1 MSTKQKLE
9 KLESKVQK
17 VDQQL
22 DNEVTKLKKPQGQV
36 HYPFWFGGSAA
47 SMAAVCTHPLDL
59 STPPAHPQSSRSTA
73 DTPQSK

>member
-9 KLESKVQK
+9 KLESKAQK
-17 VDQQL
+17 VDTQL
-22 DNEVTKLKKPQGQV
+22 DNEVTKLKKSQGQV

-59 STPPAHPQSSRSTA
+59 STHFVQGPGVTASSANTS
-73 DTPQSK
+73 Q